1 MKCLAKRKEQ
11 RYRNVHELRIDL
23 ADYLKAA
30 YKKSLAVSSR
40 AGDKRRSVFYCA
52 NLATLNASTGDFNE
66 MLKHVDE
73 LKNYV
78 DGEMLKLAERMAN
91 SFRLILKLSTKCNK
105 NAKVRDINRIY
116 RELKGIV
123 VEEDI
128 IKEME
133 EDEDLGMVIRE
144 MNAEL
149 REEEYL
155 DEKHIENLRYF
166 CTKFTEMWIA
176 RFLR

>member
-1 MKCLAKRKEQ
+1 M
-11 RYRNVHELRIDL
+11 
-23 ADYLKAA
+23 
-30 YKKSLAVSSR
+30 
-40 AGDKRRSVFYCA
+40 
-52 NLATLNASTGDFNE
+52 
-66 MLKHVDE
+66 
-73 LKNYV
+73 
-78 DGEMLKLAERMAN
+78 
-91 SFRLILKLSTKCNK
+91 TKCNK

-155 DEKHIENLRYF
+155 DEKHIENLKYF
-166 CTKFTEMWIA
+166 CKKFTAMWIA